1 MKPSFSKRIL
11 IGGVALALGVG
22 AVASLASLGVAH
34 GAGRVVAAQATPA
47 AGQGKH
53 GKGGGPQG
61 GGQRGGA
68 MHGAVGSVTAISG
81 NTITLAGKN
90 SVSVTVTV
98 SSTTTFSKQ
107 ATVALADVP
116 VGKQIQAVGTLD
128 GSTFT
133 ATRIHVMDKAAQDT
147 PRQGQ
152 PKRGAGQGQRG
163 GAAKPTTTATA
174 TPKAK
179 DAGHLMG
186 TVTAASADSL
196 TVTKADGS
204 TVTVKL
210 ASGGSVHQ
218 QVSASLADVTVGTTI
233 RAAGQRSGTSVAAQH
248 IAILPAAK

>member
-22 AVASLASLGVAH
+22 AVASLASFGVAQ
-34 GAGRVVAAQATPA
+34 GAGRVAAAQATAQATPA

-53 GKGGGPQG
+53 GKGGG
-61 GGQRGGA
+61 QRGGA
-68 MHGAVGSVTAISG
+68 MHGAEGSVTAISG
-81 NTITLAGKN
+81 NTITVAGKN
-90 SVSVTVTV
+90 SVSMTVTV

-116 VGKQIQAVGTLD
+116 VGKQIQAIGTLD

-133 ATRIHVMDKAAQDT
+133 ATSIHVMDKAAQDT

-179 DAGHLMG
+179 DAEHLRG

-218 QVSASLADVTVGTTI
+218 QASASLADVTVGSTI
-233 RAAGQRSGTSVAAQH
+233 RVAGKRSGTAVAAQH